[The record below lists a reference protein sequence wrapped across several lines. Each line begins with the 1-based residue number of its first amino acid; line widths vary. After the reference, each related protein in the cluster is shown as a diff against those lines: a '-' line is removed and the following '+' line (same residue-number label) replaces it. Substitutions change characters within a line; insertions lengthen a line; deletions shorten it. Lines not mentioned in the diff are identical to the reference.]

1 MPATYEP
8 IATTTLG
15 STAADITFTGISQSY
30 TDLVV
35 IVSARSTYASAEVAG
50 FLRVGNGS
58 IDTGTNYSSTR
69 LLGTGS
75 AASSARATSVTRVA
89 WDAIPANTSASGT
102 FCTTVISINNYSNAT
117 TYKTFLIRSNEANY
131 YTEATVGL
139 WRNTAAI
146 NQVRILGDG
155 SADLA
160 IGTVITLYGI
170 KAA

>member
-1 MPATYEP
+1 MPTTYEP

-35 IVSARSTYASAEVAG
+35 VVFARSTNASAEVAG

-58 IDTGTNYSSTR
+58 IDTGSNYSSTR
-69 LLGTGS
+69 LLGTGA

-102 FCTTVISINNYSNAT
+102 FCATVISINNYSNAT
-117 TYKTFLIRSNEANY
+117 TYKTFLIRSNEPNNY
-131 YTEATVGL
+131 VEATVGL

-146 NQVRILGDG
+146 NQVRIFGDG
-155 SADLA
+155 AADLA